1 MTDDVRNLIRFV
13 VDGDIRNAQ
22 TQCRIML
29 EKNVPEK
36 DARFKEAELKKL
48 NLLKPELI
56 QLPANLESLLI
67 AENATNFPESRFL
80 LREEEETVIN
90 KLLATR
96 KAALAIKELGIHYT
110 CSLLL
115 TGLPGVGK
123 TELARYI
130 AHKANL
136 PFVFLKFSGLV
147 NSALGRT
154 QQNIGRVFDYA
165 KRTPCVLC
173 VDEIDAIGH
182 RIVQGGDRYTKSVLV
197 TEKVVKDVEELAPLA
212 PLHNPAHL
220 MGYRACLKV
229 VGPDVPQVFVFD
241 TSFHSTMPPKAYMY
255 AVPYEYYEKYAVRRY
270 GFHGT
275 SHKFVSH
282 RVADKMGKDIEDLK
296 IITCHLGNG
305 SSIAAVDHGKV
316 IDTSMGFTP
325 LDGFMMGTRSGGVDP
340 SVVTFIMK
348 KLNLTPD
355 EMDNIL
361 NKQSGVNAISGVSSD
376 DRDIC
381 AAQNAGN
388 ERAILAHEMQAYEI
402 AKYIG
407 SYIAAMNGVDAIVF
421 TGGIGENG
429 FWLRSKI
436 CSYLGYMGVHI
447 NEALNQATVKG
458 AEAELTDPEDKVRVF
473 ILATDEELTIARD
486 TKEIVE
492 NLEK

>member
-1 MTDDVRNLIRFV
+1 MKILVINCGSSSLKYQLLDMKDESVLCKGSIERIGLKINGGEENVIVKVGDDKFTY
-13 VDGDIRNAQ
+13 D
-22 TQCRIML
+22 
-29 EKNVPEK
+29 K
-36 DARFKEAELKKL
+36 ELKDHVAAFNEVKYIL
-48 NLLKPELI
+48 SEGEHK
-56 QLPANLESLLI
+56 
-67 AENATNFPESRFL
+67 
-80 LREEEETVIN
+80 VID
-90 KLLATR
+90 
-96 KAALAIKELGIHYT
+96 
-110 CSLLL
+110 S
-115 TGLPGVGK
+115 
-123 TELARYI
+123 
-130 AHKANL
+130 
-136 PFVFLKFSGLV
+136 F
-147 NSALGRT
+147 
-154 QQNIGRVFDYA
+154 
-165 KRTPCVLC
+165 
-173 VDEIDAIGH
+173 DEIDAIGH

-220 MGYRACLKV
+220 MGYRACLEV

-282 RVADKMGKDIEDLK
+282 RVAEKMGKNIKDLK

-305 SSIAAVDHGKV
+305 SSVAAVDHGKV
-316 IDTSMGFTP
+316 VDTSMGFTP

-436 CSYLGYMGVHI
+436 CSYFGYMGVHI

-458 AEAELTDPEDKVRVF
+458 AEAELTEPDDKVRVF

-486 TKEIVE
+486 TQEIVK
-492 NLEK
+492 NLK

>member
-1 MTDDVRNLIRFV
+1 MKILVINCGSSSLKYQLLDMKDESVLCKGSIERIGLKINGGEENVIVKVGDDKFTY
-13 VDGDIRNAQ
+13 D
-22 TQCRIML
+22 
-29 EKNVPEK
+29 K
-36 DARFKEAELKKL
+36 ELKDHVAAFNEVKYIL
-48 NLLKPELI
+48 SEGEHK
-56 QLPANLESLLI
+56 
-67 AENATNFPESRFL
+67 
-80 LREEEETVIN
+80 VID
-90 KLLATR
+90 
-96 KAALAIKELGIHYT
+96 
-110 CSLLL
+110 S
-115 TGLPGVGK
+115 
-123 TELARYI
+123 
-130 AHKANL
+130 
-136 PFVFLKFSGLV
+136 F
-147 NSALGRT
+147 
-154 QQNIGRVFDYA
+154 
-165 KRTPCVLC
+165 
-173 VDEIDAIGH
+173 DEIDAIGH

-220 MGYRACLKV
+220 MGYRACLEV

-282 RVADKMGKDIEDLK
+282 RIAEKMGKNIKDLK

-305 SSIAAVDHGKV
+305 SSVAAVDHGKV
-316 IDTSMGFTP
+316 VDTSMGFTP

-436 CSYLGYMGVHI
+436 CSYFGYMGVHI

-458 AEAELTDPEDKVRVF
+458 AEAELTEPDDKVRVF

-486 TKEIVE
+486 TQEIVK
-492 NLEK
+492 NLK

>member
-1 MTDDVRNLIRFV
+1 MKILVINCGSSSLKYQLLDMKDESVLCKGSIERIGLKINGGEENVIVKVGDDKFTY
-13 VDGDIRNAQ
+13 D
-22 TQCRIML
+22 
-29 EKNVPEK
+29 K
-36 DARFKEAELKKL
+36 ELKDHVAAFNEVKYIL
-48 NLLKPELI
+48 SEGEHK
-56 QLPANLESLLI
+56 
-67 AENATNFPESRFL
+67 
-80 LREEEETVIN
+80 VID
-90 KLLATR
+90 
-96 KAALAIKELGIHYT
+96 
-110 CSLLL
+110 S
-115 TGLPGVGK
+115 
-123 TELARYI
+123 
-130 AHKANL
+130 
-136 PFVFLKFSGLV
+136 F
-147 NSALGRT
+147 
-154 QQNIGRVFDYA
+154 
-165 KRTPCVLC
+165 
-173 VDEIDAIGH
+173 DEIDAIGH

-197 TEKVVKDVEELAPLA
+197 TEKVVKDVEELSPLA

-220 MGYRACLKV
+220 MGYRACLEV

-282 RVADKMGKDIEDLK
+282 RVAEKMGKNIKDLK

-305 SSIAAVDHGKV
+305 SSVAAVDHGKV
-316 IDTSMGFTP
+316 VDTSMGFTP

-436 CSYLGYMGVHI
+436 CSYFGYMGVHI

-458 AEAELTDPEDKVRVF
+458 AEAELTEPDDKVRVF

-486 TKEIVE
+486 TQEIVK
-492 NLEK
+492 NLK

>member
-1 MTDDVRNLIRFV
+1 MKILVINCGSSSLKYQLLDMKDESVLCKGSIERIGLKINGGEENVIVKVGDDKFTY
-13 VDGDIRNAQ
+13 D
-22 TQCRIML
+22 
-29 EKNVPEK
+29 K
-36 DARFKEAELKKL
+36 ELKDHVAAFNEVKYIL
-48 NLLKPELI
+48 S
-56 QLPANLESLLI
+56 ES
-67 AENATNFPESRFL
+67 EHK
-80 LREEEETVIN
+80 VID
-90 KLLATR
+90 
-96 KAALAIKELGIHYT
+96 
-110 CSLLL
+110 S
-115 TGLPGVGK
+115 
-123 TELARYI
+123 
-130 AHKANL
+130 
-136 PFVFLKFSGLV
+136 F
-147 NSALGRT
+147 
-154 QQNIGRVFDYA
+154 
-165 KRTPCVLC
+165 
-173 VDEIDAIGH
+173 DEIDAIGH

-220 MGYRACLKV
+220 MGYRACLEV

-282 RVADKMGKDIEDLK
+282 RVAEKMGKNIKDLK

-305 SSIAAVDHGKV
+305 SSVAAVDHGKV
-316 IDTSMGFTP
+316 VDTSMGFTP

-361 NKQSGVNAISGVSSD
+361 NKQSGVNAISGISSD

-407 SYIAAMNGVDAIVF
+407 SYIAAMNGVAAIVF

-436 CSYLGYMGVHI
+436 CSYFGYMGVHI

-458 AEAELTDPEDKVRVF
+458 AEAELTEPDDKVRVF

-486 TKEIVE
+486 TQEIVK
-492 NLEK
+492 NLK

>member
-1 MTDDVRNLIRFV
+1 MKILVINCGSSSLKYQLLDMTDESVLCKGSIERIGLKINGGEENVIVKVGDEKFV
-13 VDGDIRNAQ
+13 YD
-22 TQCRIML
+22 
-29 EKNVPEK
+29 K
-36 DARFKEAELKKL
+36 ELKDHVAAFNEVKYIL
-48 NLLKPELI
+48 SEGEHK
-56 QLPANLESLLI
+56 
-67 AENATNFPESRFL
+67 
-80 LREEEETVIN
+80 VID
-90 KLLATR
+90 
-96 KAALAIKELGIHYT
+96 
-110 CSLLL
+110 S
-115 TGLPGVGK
+115 
-123 TELARYI
+123 
-130 AHKANL
+130 
-136 PFVFLKFSGLV
+136 F
-147 NSALGRT
+147 
-154 QQNIGRVFDYA
+154 
-165 KRTPCVLC
+165 
-173 VDEIDAIGH
+173 DEIDAIGH
-182 RIVQGGDRYTKSVLV
+182 RIVQGGDRYNKSVLV

-305 SSIAAVDHGKV
+305 SSIAAVEHGKV

-492 NLEK
+492 NLKK

>member
-1 MTDDVRNLIRFV
+1 MKILVINCGSSSLKYQLLDMTDESVLCKGSIERIGLKINGGEENVIVKVGDEKFV
-13 VDGDIRNAQ
+13 YD
-22 TQCRIML
+22 
-29 EKNVPEK
+29 K
-36 DARFKEAELKKL
+36 ELKDHVAAFNEVKYIL
-48 NLLKPELI
+48 SEGEHK
-56 QLPANLESLLI
+56 
-67 AENATNFPESRFL
+67 
-80 LREEEETVIN
+80 VID
-90 KLLATR
+90 
-96 KAALAIKELGIHYT
+96 
-110 CSLLL
+110 S
-115 TGLPGVGK
+115 
-123 TELARYI
+123 
-130 AHKANL
+130 
-136 PFVFLKFSGLV
+136 F
-147 NSALGRT
+147 
-154 QQNIGRVFDYA
+154 
-165 KRTPCVLC
+165 
-173 VDEIDAIGH
+173 DEIDAIGH

-305 SSIAAVDHGKV
+305 SSIAAVEHGKV

-458 AEAELTDPEDKVRVF
+458 AEAELTDPEDRVRVF

>member
-1 MTDDVRNLIRFV
+1 
-13 VDGDIRNAQ
+13 
-22 TQCRIML
+22 
-29 EKNVPEK
+29 
-36 DARFKEAELKKL
+36 
-48 NLLKPELI
+48 
-56 QLPANLESLLI
+56 
-67 AENATNFPESRFL
+67 
-80 LREEEETVIN
+80 
-90 KLLATR
+90 
-96 KAALAIKELGIHYT
+96 
-110 CSLLL
+110 
-115 TGLPGVGK
+115 
-123 TELARYI
+123 
-130 AHKANL
+130 
-136 PFVFLKFSGLV
+136 
-147 NSALGRT
+147 
-154 QQNIGRVFDYA
+154 
-165 KRTPCVLC
+165 
-173 VDEIDAIGH
+173 
-182 RIVQGGDRYTKSVLV
+182 
-197 TEKVVKDVEELAPLA
+197 
-212 PLHNPAHL
+212 
-220 MGYRACLKV
+220 MGYEACLKV

-305 SSIAAVDHGKV
+305 SSIAAVEHGKV

-492 NLEK
+492 NLKK

>member
-1 MTDDVRNLIRFV
+1 MKILVINCGSSSLKYQLLDMTDESVLCKGSIERIGLKINGGEENVIVKVGDEKFV
-13 VDGDIRNAQ
+13 YD
-22 TQCRIML
+22 
-29 EKNVPEK
+29 K
-36 DARFKEAELKKL
+36 ELKDHVAAFNEVKYIL
-48 NLLKPELI
+48 SEGEHK
-56 QLPANLESLLI
+56 
-67 AENATNFPESRFL
+67 
-80 LREEEETVIN
+80 VID
-90 KLLATR
+90 
-96 KAALAIKELGIHYT
+96 
-110 CSLLL
+110 S
-115 TGLPGVGK
+115 
-123 TELARYI
+123 
-130 AHKANL
+130 
-136 PFVFLKFSGLV
+136 F
-147 NSALGRT
+147 
-154 QQNIGRVFDYA
+154 
-165 KRTPCVLC
+165 
-173 VDEIDAIGH
+173 DEIDAIGH

-473 ILATDEELTIARD
+473 ILATDE
-486 TKEIVE
+486 
-492 NLEK
+492 

>member
-1 MTDDVRNLIRFV
+1 MKILVINCGSSSLKYQLLDMTDESVLCKGSIERIGLKINGGEENVIVKVGDEKFV
-13 VDGDIRNAQ
+13 YD
-22 TQCRIML
+22 
-29 EKNVPEK
+29 K
-36 DARFKEAELKKL
+36 ELKDHVAAFNEVKYIL
-48 NLLKPELI
+48 SEGEHK
-56 QLPANLESLLI
+56 
-67 AENATNFPESRFL
+67 
-80 LREEEETVIN
+80 VID
-90 KLLATR
+90 
-96 KAALAIKELGIHYT
+96 
-110 CSLLL
+110 S
-115 TGLPGVGK
+115 
-123 TELARYI
+123 
-130 AHKANL
+130 
-136 PFVFLKFSGLV
+136 F
-147 NSALGRT
+147 
-154 QQNIGRVFDYA
+154 
-165 KRTPCVLC
+165 
-173 VDEIDAIGH
+173 DEIDAIGH

-220 MGYRACLKV
+220 MGYRACLEV

-282 RVADKMGKDIEDLK
+282 RVADKMGKDIKDLK

-402 AKYIG
+402 AKYVG

-447 NEALNQATVKG
+447 NEALNQATIKG

>member
-1 MTDDVRNLIRFV
+1 MKILVINCGSSSLKYQLLDMKDESVLCKGSIERIGLKINGGEENVIVKVGDDKFTY
-13 VDGDIRNAQ
+13 D
-22 TQCRIML
+22 
-29 EKNVPEK
+29 K
-36 DARFKEAELKKL
+36 ELKDHVAAFNEVKYIL
-48 NLLKPELI
+48 SEGEHK
-56 QLPANLESLLI
+56 
-67 AENATNFPESRFL
+67 
-80 LREEEETVIN
+80 VID
-90 KLLATR
+90 
-96 KAALAIKELGIHYT
+96 
-110 CSLLL
+110 S
-115 TGLPGVGK
+115 
-123 TELARYI
+123 
-130 AHKANL
+130 
-136 PFVFLKFSGLV
+136 F
-147 NSALGRT
+147 
-154 QQNIGRVFDYA
+154 
-165 KRTPCVLC
+165 
-173 VDEIDAIGH
+173 DEIDAIGH

-220 MGYRACLKV
+220 MGYRACLEV

-282 RVADKMGKDIEDLK
+282 RVAEKMGKNIKDLK

-305 SSIAAVDHGKV
+305 SSVAAVDHGKV
-316 IDTSMGFTP
+316 VDTSMGFTP

-381 AAQNAGN
+381 AAQNACN

-436 CSYLGYMGVHI
+436 CSYFGYMGVHI

-458 AEAELTDPEDKVRVF
+458 AEAELTEPDDKVRVF

-486 TKEIVE
+486 TQEIVK
-492 NLEK
+492 NLK

>member
-1 MTDDVRNLIRFV
+1 MKDESVLCKGSIERIGLKINGGEENVIVKVGDDKFTY
-13 VDGDIRNAQ
+13 D
-22 TQCRIML
+22 
-29 EKNVPEK
+29 K
-36 DARFKEAELKKL
+36 ELKDHVAAFNEVKYIL
-48 NLLKPELI
+48 SEGEHK
-56 QLPANLESLLI
+56 
-67 AENATNFPESRFL
+67 
-80 LREEEETVIN
+80 VID
-90 KLLATR
+90 
-96 KAALAIKELGIHYT
+96 
-110 CSLLL
+110 S
-115 TGLPGVGK
+115 
-123 TELARYI
+123 
-130 AHKANL
+130 
-136 PFVFLKFSGLV
+136 FS
-147 NSALGRT
+147 
-154 QQNIGRVFDYA
+154 
-165 KRTPCVLC
+165 
-173 VDEIDAIGH
+173 EIDAIGH

-220 MGYRACLKV
+220 MGYRACLEV

-282 RVADKMGKDIEDLK
+282 RVAEKMGKNIKDLK

-305 SSIAAVDHGKV
+305 SSVAAVDHGKV
-316 IDTSMGFTP
+316 VDTSMGFTP

-361 NKQSGVNAISGVSSD
+361 NKQSGVNAISGISSD

-436 CSYLGYMGVHI
+436 CSYFGYMGVHI

-458 AEAELTDPEDKVRVF
+458 AEAELTEPDD
-473 ILATDEELTIARD
+473 
-486 TKEIVE
+486 KEIGRAHV
-492 NLEK
+492 

>member
-1 MTDDVRNLIRFV
+1 MKILVINCGSSSLKYQLLDMKDESVLCKGSIERIGLKINGGEENVIVKVGDDKFTY
-13 VDGDIRNAQ
+13 D
-22 TQCRIML
+22 
-29 EKNVPEK
+29 K
-36 DARFKEAELKKL
+36 ELKDHVAAFNEVKYIL
-48 NLLKPELI
+48 SEGEHK
-56 QLPANLESLLI
+56 
-67 AENATNFPESRFL
+67 
-80 LREEEETVIN
+80 VID
-90 KLLATR
+90 
-96 KAALAIKELGIHYT
+96 
-110 CSLLL
+110 S
-115 TGLPGVGK
+115 
-123 TELARYI
+123 
-130 AHKANL
+130 
-136 PFVFLKFSGLV
+136 FS
-147 NSALGRT
+147 
-154 QQNIGRVFDYA
+154 
-165 KRTPCVLC
+165 
-173 VDEIDAIGH
+173 EIDAIGH

-220 MGYRACLKV
+220 MGYRACLEV

-282 RVADKMGKDIEDLK
+282 RVAEKMGKNIKDLK

-305 SSIAAVDHGKV
+305 SSVAAVDHGKV
-316 IDTSMGFTP
+316 VDTSMGFTP

-355 EMDNIL
+355 EIDNIL
-361 NKQSGVNAISGVSSD
+361 NKQSGVNAISGISSD

-436 CSYLGYMGVHI
+436 CSYFGYMGVHI

-458 AEAELTDPEDKVRVF
+458 AEAELTEPDDKVRVF

-486 TKEIVE
+486 TQEIVK
-492 NLEK
+492 NLK

>member
-1 MTDDVRNLIRFV
+1 MKILVINCGSSSLKYQLLDMKDESVLCKGSIERIGLKINGGEENVIV
-13 VDGDIRNAQ
+13 KVGDNKF
-22 TQCRIML
+22 TYD
-29 EKNVPEK
+29 K
-36 DARFKEAELKKL
+36 ELKDHVAAFNEVKYIL
-48 NLLKPELI
+48 SEGEHK
-56 QLPANLESLLI
+56 
-67 AENATNFPESRFL
+67 
-80 LREEEETVIN
+80 VID
-90 KLLATR
+90 
-96 KAALAIKELGIHYT
+96 
-110 CSLLL
+110 S
-115 TGLPGVGK
+115 
-123 TELARYI
+123 
-130 AHKANL
+130 
-136 PFVFLKFSGLV
+136 FS
-147 NSALGRT
+147 
-154 QQNIGRVFDYA
+154 
-165 KRTPCVLC
+165 
-173 VDEIDAIGH
+173 EIDAIGH

-220 MGYRACLKV
+220 MGYRACLEV

-282 RVADKMGKDIEDLK
+282 RVAEKMGKNIKDLK

-305 SSIAAVDHGKV
+305 SSVAAVDHGKV
-316 IDTSMGFTP
+316 VDTSMGFTP

-436 CSYLGYMGVHI
+436 CSYFGYMGVHI

-458 AEAELTDPEDKVRVF
+458 AEAELTEPDDKVRVF

-486 TKEIVE
+486 TQEIVK
-492 NLEK
+492 NLK

>member
-1 MTDDVRNLIRFV
+1 MKILVINCGSSSLKYQLLDMTDESVLCKGSIERIGLKINGGEENVIVKVGDEKFV
-13 VDGDIRNAQ
+13 YD
-22 TQCRIML
+22 
-29 EKNVPEK
+29 K
-36 DARFKEAELKKL
+36 ELKDHVAAFNEVKYIL
-48 NLLKPELI
+48 SEGEHK
-56 QLPANLESLLI
+56 
-67 AENATNFPESRFL
+67 
-80 LREEEETVIN
+80 VID
-90 KLLATR
+90 
-96 KAALAIKELGIHYT
+96 
-110 CSLLL
+110 S
-115 TGLPGVGK
+115 
-123 TELARYI
+123 
-130 AHKANL
+130 
-136 PFVFLKFSGLV
+136 F
-147 NSALGRT
+147 
-154 QQNIGRVFDYA
+154 
-165 KRTPCVLC
+165 
-173 VDEIDAIGH
+173 DEIDAIGH

-197 TEKVVKDVEELAPLA
+197 TDKVVKDVEELAPLA

-305 SSIAAVDHGKV
+305 SSIAAVEHGKV

-492 NLEK
+492 NLKK

>member
-1 MTDDVRNLIRFV
+1 MKILVINCGSSSLKYQLLDMKDESVLCKGSIERIGLKINGGEENVIVKVGDDKFTY
-13 VDGDIRNAQ
+13 D
-22 TQCRIML
+22 
-29 EKNVPEK
+29 K
-36 DARFKEAELKKL
+36 ELKDHVAAFNEVKYIL
-48 NLLKPELI
+48 SEGEHK
-56 QLPANLESLLI
+56 
-67 AENATNFPESRFL
+67 
-80 LREEEETVIN
+80 VID
-90 KLLATR
+90 
-96 KAALAIKELGIHYT
+96 
-110 CSLLL
+110 S
-115 TGLPGVGK
+115 
-123 TELARYI
+123 
-130 AHKANL
+130 
-136 PFVFLKFSGLV
+136 FS
-147 NSALGRT
+147 
-154 QQNIGRVFDYA
+154 
-165 KRTPCVLC
+165 
-173 VDEIDAIGH
+173 EIDAIGH

-220 MGYRACLKV
+220 MGYRACLEV

-282 RVADKMGKDIEDLK
+282 RVAEKMGKNIKDLK

-305 SSIAAVDHGKV
+305 SSVAAVDHGKV
-316 IDTSMGFTP
+316 VDTSMGFTP

-361 NKQSGVNAISGVSSD
+361 NKQSGVNAISGISSD

-436 CSYLGYMGVHI
+436 CSYFGYMGVHI

-458 AEAELTDPEDKVRVF
+458 AEAELTEPDDKVRVF

-486 TKEIVE
+486 TQEIVK
-492 NLEK
+492 NLN

>member
-1 MTDDVRNLIRFV
+1 MKILVINCGSSSLKYQLLDMKDESVLCKGSIERIGLKINGGEENVIVKVGDDKFTY
-13 VDGDIRNAQ
+13 D
-22 TQCRIML
+22 
-29 EKNVPEK
+29 K
-36 DARFKEAELKKL
+36 ELKDHVAAFNEVKYIL
-48 NLLKPELI
+48 SEGEHK
-56 QLPANLESLLI
+56 
-67 AENATNFPESRFL
+67 
-80 LREEEETVIN
+80 VID
-90 KLLATR
+90 
-96 KAALAIKELGIHYT
+96 
-110 CSLLL
+110 S
-115 TGLPGVGK
+115 
-123 TELARYI
+123 
-130 AHKANL
+130 
-136 PFVFLKFSGLV
+136 FS
-147 NSALGRT
+147 
-154 QQNIGRVFDYA
+154 
-165 KRTPCVLC
+165 
-173 VDEIDAIGH
+173 EIDAIGH

-220 MGYRACLKV
+220 MGYRACLEV

-282 RVADKMGKDIEDLK
+282 RVAEKMGKNIKDLK

-305 SSIAAVDHGKV
+305 SSVAAVDHGKV
-316 IDTSMGFTP
+316 VDTSMGFTP

-361 NKQSGVNAISGVSSD
+361 NKQSGVNAMSGISSD

-407 SYIAAMNGVDAIVF
+407 SYIAAMTGVDAIVF

-436 CSYLGYMGVHI
+436 CSYFGYMGVHI

-458 AEAELTDPEDKVRVF
+458 AEAELTEPDDKVRVF

-486 TKEIVE
+486 TQEIVK
-492 NLEK
+492 NLK